1 MDAYARLTVKPGILP
16 ACTLSLPDELVNAS
30 LDNIRTTY
38 FTGPVLSNEK
48 QLSIPRSYFF
58 YQAGRTSRTE
68 ASGKGISENCWKTTK
83 LEQTDSQAF
92 SIPYPVKALEGYIQI
107 QKHKEGKNDPAQ

>member
-1 MDAYARLTVKPGILP
+1 MKSSYPYPPRIKMTGAIF
-16 ACTLSLPDELVNAS
+16 S
-30 LDNIRTTY
+30 IR
-38 FTGPVLSNEK
+38 
-48 QLSIPRSYFF
+48 Q
-58 YQAGRTSRTE
+58 GRTSRTE

-107 QKHKEGKNDPAQ
+107 QKA